1 MSDIFKLRID
11 SGGTLGTTHTYNF
24 NAEQGGGGEGGTNNY
39 NDLQNKPSINGVV
52 IEGNVSL
59 SQLGAASDTQTFEE
73 ALIRENI
80 ESGSTFSVILGRI
93 KKFFSDLKTVAFTGS
108 YNDLVDAPDPAD
120 LVGPAG
126 PEGPQGP
133 QGAKG
138 DTGEQGPVGPAGP
151 QGEQGPVGPAG
162 PEGPQ
167 GPAGADGQVTFESL
181 TEEQKEEL
189 RGPQG
194 IQGPVGPEGPQGIQ
208 GVEGPVGPQGPQG
221 DEGPVGPEGPAGE
234 QGPIGPQGQ
243 AATVQVGAVSTQ
255 EGDSADV
262 TVTNAGTSTDAILNF
277 NFTLPSGSS
286 VGGVGLEF
294 IKTVSVSSSSTL
306 YTMTSDDTADKSVL
320 FVIRG
325 RKSYGEPTLLIEFP
339 FYLRTTIEVSELILS
354 AIGCSTSN
362 YMNAVI
368 TFNRDNFYLERLT
381 KGGSISD
388 MSTNVS
394 GESEIYVDVFRR

>member
-1 MSDIFKLRID
+1 MSDIFKLRKD

-39 NDLQNKPSINGVV
+39 NDLHNKPSINGVV

-59 SQLGAASDTQTFEE
+59 SQLGAASDTQNFEE

-133 QGAKG
+133 QGVKG

-167 GPAGADGQVTFESL
+167 GPAGADGQVSFESL

-194 IQGPVGPEGPQGIQ
+194 IQGPVGPEGPQGAQ

-221 DEGPVGPEGPAGE
+221 VEGPVGPTGSTGE
-234 QGPIGPQGQ
+234 QGPAGPQGQ
-243 AATVQVGAVSTQ
+243 AATVQVGAVSTK

-262 TVTNAGTSTDAILNF
+262 TVTNAGTSTDAVLNF
-277 NFTLPSGSS
+277 NFTLPAGSS
-286 VGGVGLEF
+286 GGGGGLEF
-294 IKTVSVSSSSTL
+294 IKTVSLASGSNL
-306 YTMTSDDTADKSVL
+306 YTMVEDDTADKSVL

-325 RKSYGEPTLLIEFP
+325 RTSYAEPTLLIEFP
-339 FYLRTTIEVSELILS
+339 FYLRTTIGISELILS
-354 AIGCSTSN
+354 AIGCTIGA
-362 YMNAVI
+362 YMNGI
-368 TFNRDNFYLERLT
+368 IKFNRGDFYLERLNT
-381 KGGSISD
+381 GADINN
-388 MSTNVS
+388 MSTNVKN
-394 GESEIYVDVFRR
+394 ESEIYVDVFRR